1 MVAKYVSSGLLAALT
16 TFSLTGTPACAQQ
29 QSQQQSKPNILFIM
43 GDDIGWMQPSIYH
56 RGLMVGETPNIDRI
70 GNEGAIFMDYVAMQS
85 CTSGRNAF
93 FTGMYPLRT
102 GMIPPQLPGSSSWLR
117 TGTPA
122 IAKFLLDLGY
132 NTGEFGKNHLGD
144 HAEALPTAHGIQE
157 YWGYLYHLDA
167 MQMVSFPD
175 INKNP
180 TTQAIVPPCRNTPV
194 PGLPEV
200 PGAVDPN
207 ATAWVPP
214 PRPIISC
221 KSSDGTQQNQMC
233 SDEGPLTLER
243 SKREFAAFGASNI
256 SSALS
261 QGFAVTGADSRTA
274 IGVAAGGRTQMTGL
288 VAAMTI
294 AAVLLFL
301 TEPLRYVPVA
311 ALGAVLIFAAFS
323 LFDVG
328 TLREIWKYDR
338 LEVGLS
344 LITTLGVVA
353 VGAINGILF
362 AVALALARFVRQ
374 TARPRDEVLG
384 KVESLPGFHSI
395 ERHGTAARTFPG
407 LVLFRFNGPLTFF
420 NADYFKQRA
429 LATAD
434 AAGKD
439 MRWFVIDAIPISDI
453 DVNGLYALRDL
464 NMELEARGA
473 TLMLAGRRTELL
485 IWLREIGVFRTEL
498 DKRLFPT
505 LSQALK

>member
-1 MVAKYVSSGLLAALT
+1 N
-16 TFSLTGTPACAQQ
+16 GTHSKLPSKDWRCERVGWKQKAEIGSRLEACAHIRGQIEGDSACRELACTGDVGSGGHAGVIIDGLEGASWLQ
-29 QSQQQSKPNILFIM
+29 RRRREAPEEAGEPEAHAAFVCCCDRRHSDHRAEKCRREGSDQCASRGRRLFHICPRTGKKLCESYGSLCLHSSPSVRWRARRQSRNSNRSPILFIL
-43 GDDIGWMQPSIYH
+43 GGDIGWMQPSRYH
-56 RGLMVGETPNIDRI
+56 RGRMVREPPNIERI
-70 GNEGAIFMDYVAMQS
+70 GNEGDVFMDYVAMQS
-85 CTSGRNAF
+85 CPSGRNAF
-93 FTGMYPLRT
+93 FPGMYPLRP

-274 IGVAAGGRTQMTGL
+274 VGVAAGGRTQMTGL
-288 VAAMTI
+288 VAAATI

-301 TEPLRYVPVA
+301 TEPLRFVPVA

-344 LITTLGVVA
+344 
-353 VGAINGILF
+353 
-362 AVALALARFVRQ
+362 
-374 TARPRDEVLG
+374 
-384 KVESLPGFHSI
+384 
-395 ERHGTAARTFPG
+395 
-407 LVLFRFNGPLTFF
+407 
-420 NADYFKQRA
+420 
-429 LATAD
+429 
-434 AAGKD
+434 
-439 MRWFVIDAIPISDI
+439 VI
-453 DVNGLYALRDL
+453 
-464 NMELEARGA
+464 
-473 TLMLAGRRTELL
+473 
-485 IWLREIGVFRTEL
+485 
-498 DKRLFPT
+498 
-505 LSQALK
+505 